1 MTGKFTPD
9 KSWNIIK
16 TDGSFEIDGHA
27 ADSARKRN
35 MAQNAIYCL
44 VKDNEGI
51 KQFEIADRL
60 NKAHSNVNRDLKNSK
75 GMAILQELQRRVT
88 AYLRSLITH

>member
-16 TDGSFEIDGHA
+16 TDGLFEIDGHA

-60 NKAHSNVNRDLKNSK
+60 NKAGSNVNRDLKKLKRDGHITGTAAEGYCISK
-75 GMAILQELQRRVT
+75 T
-88 AYLRSLITH
+88 S